1 MARKDALQQ
10 VDFLLCI
17 FGISHSCPKLMK
29 MLHGILII
37 RERCRKYRYLQ
48 HIALGAA
55 GTGQRILCRTK
66 MLLKSFA
73 CLALPEKV
81 LELQTGPQMQFPAP
95 SCQLPVPARVG
106 SLLRLLLHRMCN
118 FQGDTSRERRKLCL
132 CFEILCS
139 LLSQLRQANNNRNKH
154 KLVCA
159 GVCTTSKFPRKR

>member
-1 MARKDALQQ
+1 MSEANENVAWNFNNSRTMPQVSIPAAHSTRSSRNRATYPLPHKNVIKKFCLPRAARESA
-10 VDFLLCI
+10 
-17 FGISHSCPKLMK
+17 GITN
-29 MLHGILII
+29 
-37 RERCRKYRYLQ
+37 
-48 HIALGAA
+48 GAPNA
-55 GTGQRILCRTK
+55 ISSSQL
-66 MLLKSFA
+66 
-73 CLALPEKV
+73 
-81 LELQTGPQMQFPAP
+81 
-95 SCQLPVPARVG
+95 QLPVPARVG